1 MGGHDLSSLK
11 FLSGLPKGRQ
21 EKIETAFELFCTLE
35 SNGEIDYG
43 KDDVLRELLEARHR
57 VHLLSKYPLDGPDD
71 LETDAGGRDY
81 TEKEKS
87 ALRVFLDRIS
97 ESLSH
102 RDFKDLAY
110 FLFDTDAA
118 ATRGTYSFQEMEQMK
133 SPLEL
138 FEKLIAAKLIG
149 PHNLTALYQVLEV
162 IGRNDLCVKIAEYL
176 PESGAA
182 RRRSLKLQSNECIK

>member
-35 SNGEIDYG
+35 SNGEIGYG

-57 VHLLSKYPLDGPDD
+57 VHLLSKYPLNVPDD
-71 LETDAGGRDY
+71 LETDAGGRAYSDL
-81 TEKEKS
+81 EIKELKK
-87 ALRVFLDRIS
+87 FLTGIS

-110 FLFDTDAA
+110 FLFDTDAD
-118 ATRGTYSFQEMEQMK
+118 ATRGTYSFQDMEKMT
-133 SPLEL
+133 SALDL
-138 FEKLIAAKLIG
+138 FEKLIDAKLIG

-176 PESGAA
+176 PQSGAA
-182 RRRSLKLQSNECIK
+182 ERRRLKLQST